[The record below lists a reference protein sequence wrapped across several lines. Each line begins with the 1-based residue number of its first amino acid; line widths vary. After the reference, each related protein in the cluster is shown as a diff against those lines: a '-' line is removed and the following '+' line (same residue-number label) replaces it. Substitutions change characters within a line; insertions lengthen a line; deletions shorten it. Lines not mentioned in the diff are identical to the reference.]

1 MYFFGKVV
9 MEGLDSVSGG
19 VMTVCFSLFFSYIY
33 IFFFRALG
41 SVCCCFLWHTFIAE
55 RAAMGLQMTNFFPLF
70 GCLDK
75 RAGDLDND
83 FDGSGDFGFW
93 FNF

>member
-1 MYFFGKVV
+1 
-9 MEGLDSVSGG
+9 
-19 VMTVCFSLFFSYIY
+19 
-33 IFFFRALG
+33 
-41 SVCCCFLWHTFIAE
+41 
-55 RAAMGLQMTNFFPLF
+55 MGHQMTNFFPLF